1 MREQE
6 QSPQTSCQDGESTEP
21 SLLLSVRSLRAKC
34 CSKEM
39 FYHRKI
45 QESRIVGYLET
56 PSTCTHR
63 AVFVKLLKGM
73 VCVDPDKKWFQ
84 EYLRK
89 QKNPNSTST

>member
-1 MREQE
+1 MRI
-6 QSPQTSCQDGESTEP
+6 SLALLV
-21 SLLLSVRSLRAKC
+21 LLLAAAWTGSHGMSFRSLRAKC

-45 QESRIVGYLET
+45 QESRILGYLET

>member
-1 MREQE
+1 MKI
-6 QSPQTSCQDGESTEP
+6 SLALLI
-21 SLLLSVRSLRAKC
+21 LLLAAAWTGSQGMSFRSSTAKC

-45 QESRIVGYLET
+45 PEHLILGYLET

-73 VCVDPDKKWFQ
+73 VCVDPQKKWFR
-84 EYLRK
+84 EYLRR
-89 QKNPNSTST
+89 QKEPNSTST